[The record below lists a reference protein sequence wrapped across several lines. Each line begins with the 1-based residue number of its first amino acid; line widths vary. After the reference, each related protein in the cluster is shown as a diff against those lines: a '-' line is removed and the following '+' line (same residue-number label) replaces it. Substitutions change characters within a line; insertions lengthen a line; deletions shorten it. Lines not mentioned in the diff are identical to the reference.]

1 MTAAPSR
8 VATSE
13 RRAHISAMTDLTP
26 SEILS
31 WLDTLPLREQLVT
44 LHAMTMAIPTL
55 QRSHPLKGRIA
66 AVRAAL
72 NPTAAQLG
80 DVLTAA
86 RGRAE
91 RLKEELAG

>member
-1 MTAAPSR
+1 M
-8 VATSE
+8 
-13 RRAHISAMTDLTP
+13 SAMTDLTAP
-26 SEILS
+26 EILA

-44 LHAMTMAIPTL
+44 LHAMTIAIPTL

-66 AVRAAL
+66 AVHAAL

-80 DVLTAA
+80 DILTAA

-91 RLKEELAG
+91 RLEEELPG